1 MPPYT
6 TQFGLTQDLADYL
19 NRGLPSITGI
29 FPTSTTTTTSN
40 QGAKAAEA
48 ATAPLIAAAMQAS
61 NRGDGGFNPYNPDM
75 NRVRTD
81 YSPYAY
87 RQAMAKSG
95 VGIPSGILS
104 MQKRPGSPSEFLYGP
119 ESKLE
124 GLVNFIPGIGGL
136 KRGAEF
142 IGGIL
147 DPYLPVNQR
156 AIMENEARGMGIL
169 TDDIGRIVQGSG
181 DYNTG
186 ANVMA
191 GYNLSQVTPET
202 IQKRRDMINEKMK
215 DPEQKAARL
224 KALDEFEEM
233 MFGPVGLTSRTDAI
247 ADEKLRE
254 KGLTPLTDQMAMNQ
268 AKLDFQKLANTEGIM
283 GIDTSDSDSEYQEF
297 FNKVT
302 GTNYPGANL
311 PKNIYSSMYTG
322 VGTGSTN
329 VPNPFQSRMT
339 PKNEI
344 ISKPT
349 PPKQNIPATP
359 NFDVS
364 GGAGGSYDRGKD
376 YSGASDRTAGD
387 RARTRDA
394 RKSDLGFSD
403 IRLKENVELI
413 GKSPSNINIYKFNYK
428 DNPTTYQGVMAH
440 EVPWANVKHNN
451 GYMMVDYN
459 KVDVKFKKWQK

>member
-1 MPPYT
+1 MAT
-6 TQFGLTQDLADYL
+6 LADLARQYL
-19 NRGLPSITGI
+19 NQALPDISGI
-29 FPTSTTTTTSN
+29 FQPITDTPVEETPVEETVSGITPQLLQQTGKDDFSV
-40 QGAKAAEA
+40 
-48 ATAPLIAAAMQAS
+48 
-61 NRGDGGFNPYNPDM
+61 YNPDP

-81 YSPYAY
+81 YSPYDY

-104 MQKRPGSPSEFLYGP
+104 NSEFLYGP
-119 ESKLE
+119 KSNLS
-124 GLVNFIPGIGGL
+124 GLLNFVPFIGPM

-224 KALDEFEEM
+224 KALDEFQEM
-233 MFGPVGLTSRTDAI
+233 MFGTTGIKTRTGAI
-247 ADEKLRE
+247 ADQKLRD
-254 KGLTPLTDQMAMNQ
+254 KGLTPLTDQIAMNQ
-268 AKLDFQKLANTEGIM
+268 AKSDFQQLVDEGEEEQDIIEKIIEAQKTGMIIPGITTATFPGM
-283 GIDTSDSDSEYQEF
+283 GLNRRDIIQDIGIQNVRDAIDRGRERERQRQIEIEQMAKKKRDIQQ
-297 FNKVT
+297 
-302 GTNYPGANL
+302 
-311 PKNIYSSMYTG
+311 YTG
-322 VGTGSTN
+322 GGGN
-329 VPNPFQSRMT
+329 N
-339 PKNEI
+339 N
-344 ISKPT
+344 
-349 PPKQNIPATP
+349 
-359 NFDVS
+359 S
-364 GGAGGSYDRGKD
+364 GGGSNYDSSFD
-376 YSGASDRTAGD
+376 YGADTREAQDR
-387 RARTRDA
+387 RS
-394 RKSDLGFSD
+394 SDLGFSD

-413 GKSPSNINIYKFNYK
+413 GKSSSNINIYKFNYK
-428 DNPTTYQGVMAH
+428 DNPITYQGVMAH
-440 EVPWANVKHNN
+440 EVPWASVKHSN

-459 KVDVKFKKWQK
+459 KVDVEFKKWQK